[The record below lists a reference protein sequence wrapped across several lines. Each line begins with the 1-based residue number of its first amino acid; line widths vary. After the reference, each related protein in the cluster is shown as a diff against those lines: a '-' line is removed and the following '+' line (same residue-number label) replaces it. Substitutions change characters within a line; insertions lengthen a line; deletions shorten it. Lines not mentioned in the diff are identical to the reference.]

1 MADEARVLLLDLDP
15 VHGLGTDLQH
25 ILLSSRQFSIR
36 LKIESRAPGMT
47 DLAHNG
53 LSRSVRSFLP
63 DAVFL
68 VLTSSDLLMTDAVSR
83 LISVTLSDLPV
94 IVAVERAEPDQVMTL
109 LRTGVIDCLTPPL
122 KPVDILP
129 RLWRLL
135 EENRRNRS
143 LTRTLKEQLGLK
155 QLVGQS
161 PRFLSEMRKIPIVA
175 CGDASVIISG
185 ETGTGKELVA
195 RAIHYLS
202 HRSTKP
208 FITVN
213 CGAIPAELVENELF
227 GHAPGA
233 FTGANSVQQ
242 GVVEEADGGT
252 LFLDEIDCLPIASQ
266 VKLLRFLQE
275 HEYKRLGSTKVCHA
289 DLRIIAATNIELE
302 KAVQE
307 GRFRRDLYYR
317 LNVVPIAL
325 PPLRERKEDIPTLA
339 RHFLEKYVYE
349 FGKKMSDFSREAI
362 GLMLAYKWPGNVRE
376 LENAVER
383 AVIFAKGPVI
393 EHDDIVLPYAV
404 TETPDTA
411 SFKKAKAKAISQF
424 ERHYIE
430 DLLLVNQGNIAK
442 AARAAQKN
450 RRAFWEL
457 IRRHGIDVEAFR
469 RAAEGPMV
477 EQPQRMD

>member
-1 MADEARVLLLDLDP
+1 
-15 VHGLGTDLQH
+15 
-25 ILLSSRQFSIR
+25 
-36 LKIESRAPGMT
+36 
-47 DLAHNG
+47 
-53 LSRSVRSFLP
+53 
-63 DAVFL
+63 
-68 VLTSSDLLMTDAVSR
+68 
-83 LISVTLSDLPV
+83 
-94 IVAVERAEPDQVMTL
+94 
-109 LRTGVIDCLTPPL
+109 
-122 KPVDILP
+122 
-129 RLWRLL
+129 
-135 EENRRNRS
+135 
-143 LTRTLKEQLGLK
+143 
-155 QLVGQS
+155 
-161 PRFLSEMRKIPIVA
+161 
-175 CGDASVIISG
+175 
-185 ETGTGKELVA
+185 
-195 RAIHYLS
+195 LS

-242 GVVEEADGGT
+242 GVVEEADEGT

-289 DLRIIAATNIELE
+289 DLRIIAATNSELE
-302 KAVQE
+302 KEVQE

-317 LNVVPIAL
+317 LNVVPIVL

-339 RHFLEKYVYE
+339 RHFLEKYAYE

-393 EHDDIVLPYAV
+393 ERDDIILPYAV
-404 TETPDTA
+404 AETPDTG
-411 SFKKAKAKAISQF
+411 SFKKAKARAISQF
-424 ERHYIE
+424 ERGYIE

-469 RAAEGPMV
+469 RAAECPMV
-477 EQPQRMD
+477 EQPQRLD